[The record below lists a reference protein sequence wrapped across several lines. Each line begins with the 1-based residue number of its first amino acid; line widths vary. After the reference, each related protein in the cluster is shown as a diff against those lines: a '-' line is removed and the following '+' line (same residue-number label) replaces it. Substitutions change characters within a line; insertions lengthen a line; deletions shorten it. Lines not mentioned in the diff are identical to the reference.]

1 MSDSLR
7 EQLLK
12 AGLVTEN
19 KVKSASQA
27 DEQRRRQL
35 KSAGKQRANDVPPS
49 AAQRAQA
56 QKVARDLELNR
67 RQQEKERRRALR
79 AQVQQLVEQARLPR
93 LESEDYYSFIDGG
106 KVCRVAV
113 DAHRRQ
119 EICEGKL
126 VIVRYRGFHEVVPAE
141 AARQIRERDENALI
155 VRQEENKTAAEDDPY
170 KDFVVPD
177 DLTW

>member
-19 KVKSASQA
+19 KVRSASQA
-27 DEQRRRQL
+27 DEQRRRLL
-35 KSAGKQRANDVPPS
+35 KSAGKGRANDAPPS

-67 RQQEKERRRALR
+67 RRQEKDQRRALR
-79 AQVQQLVEQARLPR
+79 AQVDRLVEQARLPR
-93 LESEDYYSFIDGG
+93 LESEDHYSFIDGG

-113 DAHRRQ
+113 DACRRR

-126 VIVRYRGFHEVVPAE
+126 AIVRYRGFHEVVPA
-141 AARQIRERDENALI
+141 AAALQIRERDANALI
-155 VRQEENKTAAEDDPY
+155 VRDEDKKTAPEDDPY